1 MSKIINQH
9 SHIIPQ
15 EISMLVSSNPINGAR
30 NISSDGSYFEIQ
42 LQDGLKI
49 PRNAINVNISVEE
62 ASIWWV
68 VPNIITGENDKLY
81 ITGPDNNNN
90 QQNFILTIPQG
101 LYDLTGL
108 NNAIVRELENNNAKT
123 DSVIGPLIQLV
134 ADQATQKVILRVNYV
149 NTSVDFTQ
157 TKTCREILG
166 FNSQV
171 IGPFISVPQNPVA
184 NNTANFNLVNYFLI
198 HSDLTNKGIRFNND
212 YNQTISQV
220 LIDVPPGS
228 QIVNKPFNPAKISSE
243 ELKGTIRTNLRFWIT
258 DDKNKRVNTNGEYW
272 SARIVISYSV
282 PLTIETIKKT

>member
-171 IGPFISVPQNPVA
+171 YRAI
-184 NNTANFNLVNYFLI
+184 Y
-198 HSDLTNKGIRFNND
+198 
-212 YNQTISQV
+212 
-220 LIDVPPGS
+220 
-228 QIVNKPFNPAKISSE
+228 ISST
-243 ELKGTIRTNLRFWIT
+243 KSSS
-258 DDKNKRVNTNGEYW
+258 K
-272 SARIVISYSV
+272 
-282 PLTIETIKKT
+282 